1 MQLFLFSFLL
11 LSICEIFSIGGFPL
25 KNSVRIGFSAAHLGM
40 FTATTWILML
50 NGAVG
55 YQALN
60 DGSFMS
66 IVLIV
71 GSAAMLF
78 VGTGFIALDTGLNL
92 TGYFN
97 SPMIQAAPN
106 RSYSLYT
113 LWILAPLVFLA
124 IYFILETWLVLRILG
139 EIKPMRK
146 TEDMIIIVQSLTSC
160 QFSCFSPHSSLQ
172 LVKFLTT

>member
-25 KNSVRIGFSAAHLGM
+25 KSSVRIGFSAAHLGM

-60 DGSFMS
+60 DGSFIS
-66 IVLIV
+66 IVLIL
-71 GSAAMLF
+71 GSAAAMF

-97 SPMIQAAPN
+97 SPMIQADPN

-139 EIKPMRK
+139 EIKPMCK
-146 TEDMIIIVQSLTSC
+146 MDDIVMIIQSLTLRQCSC
-160 QFSCFSPHSSLQ
+160 SSPHFFSQ
-172 LVKFLTT
+172 LVKFSIT

>member
-1 MQLFLFSFLL
+1 
-11 LSICEIFSIGGFPL
+11 
-25 KNSVRIGFSAAHLGM
+25 
-40 FTATTWILML
+40 ML

>member
-146 TEDMIIIVQSLTSC
+146 MEYMIIVIQSLILC

-172 LVKFLTT
+172 RVKFSTT